1 MKKLII
7 ASNRLPTTVRRD
19 NGKLVFEPSVGGVAT
34 GLSSLDTDWE
44 KCWIGWPGIDLED
57 CSGDQV
63 SSAQR
68 RLRKENFYPVGLSAR
83 EVEDYY
89 HGFCN
94 EVVWPIFHYFVQYA
108 TYKKKFW
115 DSYIEVNGKFARA
128 ILDVAR
134 DGDRIWIHDYH
145 LMLVPDMVKKEL
157 PDSSIGF
164 FLHIPFP
171 SSEIFR
177 LIPWCREIIE
187 GLAGADLI
195 GFHTFDYVRHF
206 AESVR
211 RILGHEH
218 SLGSFI
224 IGDRE
229 IRTDTFPMG
238 IDYRKFSSAAKN
250 SAVRRRKNEFRDLL
264 GAGRKIILS
273 IDRLD
278 YSKGIPE
285 RLRAFDLFLRENPQV
300 KDKAVLILVA
310 VPSRTEVSRYKML
323 KNEVDNLVGSIN
335 GRHGTI
341 AWNPIHYMYRSFGFE
356 ELISLYLAADVLFLT
371 PLRDGMNLIAKE
383 YVAARQ
389 DRTGVL
395 ILGEMAGTAQ
405 ELSEAVIINPNDLQ
419 ATSRALETALAMT
432 RAEQKKRMAT
442 MQSRL
447 RRYDIGRW
455 TADFMERLD
464 EVKARQAK
472 MFSRRLGSRLAG
484 ELVGKYKSAAR
495 RLFLLDYDGSLVSF
509 KDNPGDLK
517 PDRRLR
523 SALRTLSSSKKNEL
537 VIISGRDRK
546 TLAGWLGDVTNG
558 LAAEHGLWIRRR
570 EWKKI
575 DFVSDGWKEEIRP
588 ILEVFVDRTPG
599 SLVEE
604 KDFSL
609 AWHYRKVDPALS
621 GVRVGELKDML
632 SHITANME
640 IGVLEGNKVV
650 EIKGSFINKGK
661 AASHWLRARK
671 WDFILSVGDDWTDED
686 IFEQLPED
694 AYSIKVGF
702 GASKARYRVSSTDE
716 ARNLIFSLAAATR
729 RAEDSPRPGPRR
741 GK

>member
-1 MKKLII
+1 M
-7 ASNRLPTTVRRD
+7 RRD

-44 KCWIGWPGIDLED
+44 KCWIGWPGIDLGD

>member
-1 MKKLII
+1 M
-7 ASNRLPTTVRRD
+7 RRD

-134 DGDRIWIHDYH
+134 AGDRIWIHDYH

-224 IGDRE
+224 IGERE

-238 IDYRKFSSAAKN
+238 IDYRKFSAAAKN

-432 RAEQKKRMAT
+432 RSEQKKRMAT

-523 SALRTLSSSKKNEL
+523 SALRTLSSSGKNEL

-640 IGVLEGNKVV
+640 IGVLEGNKVI

>member
-44 KCWIGWPGIDLED
+44 KCWIGWPGIDLGD

-224 IGDRE
+224 IGERE

-238 IDYRKFSSAAKN
+238 IDYRKFSAAAKN

-523 SALRTLSSSKKNEL
+523 SALRTLSSSGKNEL

-640 IGVLEGNKVV
+640 IGVLEGNKVI

-716 ARNLIFSLAAATR
+716 ARSLIFSLAAATR

>member
-1 MKKLII
+1 M
-7 ASNRLPTTVRRD
+7 RRD

-44 KCWIGWPGIDLED
+44 KCWIGWPGIDLGD

-323 KNEVDNLVGSIN
+323 KNEVDNMVGSIN

-640 IGVLEGNKVV
+640 IGVLEGNKVI

-729 RAEDSPRPGPRR
+729 RAEDFPRPGPRR

>member
-1 MKKLII
+1 M
-7 ASNRLPTTVRRD
+7 RRD

-44 KCWIGWPGIDLED
+44 KCWIGWPGIDLGD

-134 DGDRIWIHDYH
+134 AGDRIWIHDYH

-157 PDSSIGF
+157 PDSSVGF

-224 IGDRE
+224 IGERE

-238 IDYRKFSSAAKN
+238 IDYRKFSAAAKN

-300 KDKAVLILVA
+300 KDKTVLILVA

-432 RAEQKKRMAT
+432 RSEQKKRMAT

-523 SALRTLSSSKKNEL
+523 SALRTLSSSGKNEL

-640 IGVLEGNKVV
+640 IGVLEGNKVI

-729 RAEDSPRPGPRR
+729 RAEDSPRR

>member
-134 DGDRIWIHDYH
+134 AGDRIWIHDYH

-157 PDSSIGF
+157 PDSSVGF

-224 IGDRE
+224 IGERE

-238 IDYRKFSSAAKN
+238 IDYRKFSAAAKN

-432 RAEQKKRMAT
+432 RSEQKKRMAT

-523 SALRTLSSSKKNEL
+523 SALRTLSSSGKNEL

-640 IGVLEGNKVV
+640 IGVLEGNKVI

>member
-1 MKKLII
+1 M
-7 ASNRLPTTVRRD
+7 RRE

-34 GLSSLDTDWE
+34 GLSSLDTDCE

-57 CSGDQV
+57 CSRDQV
-63 SSAQR
+63 SSARR

-224 IGDRE
+224 IGERE
-229 IRTDTFPMG
+229 VRTDTFPMG
-238 IDYRKFSSAAKN
+238 IDYRKFSAAAKN
-250 SAVRRRKNEFRDLL
+250 SAIRRRKNEFRDVL

-300 KDKAVLILVA
+300 REKAVLILVA

-383 YVAARQ
+383 YVATRQ

-405 ELSEAVIINPNDLQ
+405 ELSEAITINPNDLQ

-484 ELVGKYKSAAR
+484 ELVEKYKSASR

-640 IGVLEGNKVV
+640 IGVLEGNKVI

-686 IFEQLPED
+686 IFEQLPEH

-702 GASKARYRVSSTDE
+702 GASKARYRVSSTGE
-716 ARNLIFSLAAATR
+716 ARDLIFSLADVTR

-741 GK
+741 GR

>member
-44 KCWIGWPGIDLED
+44 KCWIGWPGIDLGD
-57 CSGDQV
+57 CSRDQV

-134 DGDRIWIHDYH
+134 AGDRIWIHDYH

-157 PDSSIGF
+157 PDSSVGF

-224 IGDRE
+224 IGERE

-238 IDYRKFSSAAKN
+238 IDYRKFSAAAKN

-432 RAEQKKRMAT
+432 RSEQKKRMAT

-523 SALRTLSSSKKNEL
+523 SALRTLSSSGKNEL

-546 TLAGWLGDVTNG
+546 TLTGWLGDVTNG

-640 IGVLEGNKVV
+640 IGVLEGNKVI

>member
-1 MKKLII
+1 M
-7 ASNRLPTTVRRD
+7 RRD

-44 KCWIGWPGIDLED
+44 KCWIGWPGIDLGD

-546 TLAGWLGDVTNG
+546 TLTGWLGDVTNG

-640 IGVLEGNKVV
+640 IGVLEGNKVI

-729 RAEDSPRPGPRR
+729 RVEDSPRPGPRR

>member
-1 MKKLII
+1 M
-7 ASNRLPTTVRRD
+7 RRE

-224 IGDRE
+224 IGERE

-238 IDYRKFSSAAKN
+238 IDYRKFSAAAKN

-523 SALRTLSSSKKNEL
+523 SALRTLSSSGKNEL

-546 TLAGWLGDVTNG
+546 TLTGWLGDVTNG

>member
-157 PDSSIGF
+157 PDSSVGF

-224 IGDRE
+224 IGERE

-523 SALRTLSSSKKNEL
+523 SALRTLSSSGKNEL

-640 IGVLEGNKVV
+640 IGVLEGNKVI

-716 ARNLIFSLAAATR
+716 ARSLIFSLAAATR

>member
-1 MKKLII
+1 M
-7 ASNRLPTTVRRD
+7 RRD

-134 DGDRIWIHDYH
+134 TGDRIWIHDYH

-224 IGDRE
+224 IGERE

-238 IDYRKFSSAAKN
+238 IDYRKFSAAAKN

-432 RAEQKKRMAT
+432 RSEQKKRMAT

-523 SALRTLSSSKKNEL
+523 SALRTLSSSGKNEL

-640 IGVLEGNKVV
+640 IGVLEGNKVI

>member
-1 MKKLII
+1 M
-7 ASNRLPTTVRRD
+7 RRD
-19 NGKLVFEPSVGGVAT
+19 NGKLVFKPSVGGVAT

-44 KCWIGWPGIDLED
+44 KCWIGWPGIDLGD

-224 IGDRE
+224 IGERE

-238 IDYRKFSSAAKN
+238 IDYRKFSAAAKN

-432 RAEQKKRMAT
+432 RSEQKKRMAT

-523 SALRTLSSSKKNEL
+523 SALRTLSSSGKNEL

-640 IGVLEGNKVV
+640 IGVLEGNKVI

-729 RAEDSPRPGPRR
+729 RAEDSPRR
-741 GK
+741 GR

>member
-1 MKKLII
+1 M
-7 ASNRLPTTVRRD
+7 RRD

-134 DGDRIWIHDYH
+134 AGDRIWIHDYH

-157 PDSSIGF
+157 PDSSVGF

-224 IGDRE
+224 IGERE

-238 IDYRKFSSAAKN
+238 IDYRKFSAAAKN

-432 RAEQKKRMAT
+432 RSEQKKRMAT

-523 SALRTLSSSKKNEL
+523 SALRTLSSSGKNEL

-729 RAEDSPRPGPRR
+729 RAEDSPRR
-741 GK
+741 GR

>member
-224 IGDRE
+224 IGERE

-238 IDYRKFSSAAKN
+238 IDYRKFSAAAKN

-432 RAEQKKRMAT
+432 RSEQKKRMAT

-523 SALRTLSSSKKNEL
+523 SALRTLSSSGKNEL

-640 IGVLEGNKVV
+640 IGVLEGNKVI

-729 RAEDSPRPGPRR
+729 RAEDSPRR
-741 GK
+741 GR

>member
-1 MKKLII
+1 M
-7 ASNRLPTTVRRD
+7 RRD

-224 IGDRE
+224 IGERE

-523 SALRTLSSSKKNEL
+523 SALRTLSSSGKNEL

-640 IGVLEGNKVV
+640 IGVLEGNKVI

-716 ARNLIFSLAAATR
+716 ARSLIFSLAAATR
-729 RAEDSPRPGPRR
+729 RAEDSPRR

>member
-1 MKKLII
+1 M
-7 ASNRLPTTVRRD
+7 RRD

-224 IGDRE
+224 IGERE

-432 RAEQKKRMAT
+432 RSEQKKRMAT

-523 SALRTLSSSKKNEL
+523 SALRTLSSSGKNEL

-640 IGVLEGNKVV
+640 IGVLEGNKVI

>member
-1 MKKLII
+1 M
-7 ASNRLPTTVRRD
+7 RRE

-44 KCWIGWPGIDLED
+44 KCWIGWPGIDLGD

-68 RLRKENFYPVGLSAR
+68 RLRKENFYPVSLSAR

-224 IGDRE
+224 IGERE

-238 IDYRKFSSAAKN
+238 IDYRKFSAAAKN
-250 SAVRRRKNEFRDLL
+250 SAVRRQKNEFRDLL

-523 SALRTLSSSKKNEL
+523 SALRTLSSSGKNEL

-546 TLAGWLGDVTNG
+546 TLTGWLGDVTNG

-640 IGVLEGNKVV
+640 IGVLEGNKVI

-716 ARNLIFSLAAATR
+716 ARSLIFSLAAATR

>member
-1 MKKLII
+1 M
-7 ASNRLPTTVRRD
+7 RRE

-34 GLSSLDTDWE
+34 GLSSLDADCE
-44 KCWIGWPGIDLED
+44 KCWIGWPGIDRENYPRN
-57 CSGDQV
+57 QV
-63 SSAQR
+63 SSAKR
-68 RLRKENFYPVGLSAR
+68 RLREENFYPVDLSAR
-83 EVEDYY
+83 EIEDYY

-224 IGDRE
+224 IGERE

-238 IDYRKFSSAAKN
+238 IDYRKFSAAAKN
-250 SAVRRRKNEFRDLL
+250 SAIRRRKNEFRDVL
-264 GAGRKIILS
+264 GAGRKIVLS

-300 KDKAVLILVA
+300 RDKVVLILVA

-356 ELISLYLAADVLFLT
+356 ELISLYLSADVLFLT

-405 ELSEAVIINPNDLQ
+405 ELSEAIIINPNDLQ
-419 ATSRALETALAMT
+419 ATSRALETALGMT

-472 MFSRRLGSRLAG
+472 MFSRRLGSKLAG

-523 SALRTLSSSKKNEL
+523 SALRTLSSSGKNEL

-546 TLAGWLGDVTNG
+546 TLTGWLGDVTDG
-558 LAAEHGLWIRRR
+558 LAAEHGLWVRRR

-640 IGVLEGNKVV
+640 IGVLEGNKVIEV
-650 EIKGSFINKGK
+650 KGSFINKGK
-661 AASHWLRARK
+661 AASHWLRAGK

-686 IFEQLPED
+686 IFEQLPEH

-702 GASKARYRVSSTDE
+702 GASKARYRVSSTGE
-716 ARNLIFSLAAATR
+716 ARDLLFSLANVTR
-729 RAEDSPRPGPRR
+729 RAEKSPRPGPRR
-741 GK
+741 GR

>member
-1 MKKLII
+1 M
-7 ASNRLPTTVRRD
+7 RRD

-157 PDSSIGF
+157 PDSSVGF

-224 IGDRE
+224 IGERE

-523 SALRTLSSSKKNEL
+523 SALRTLSSSGKNEL

-640 IGVLEGNKVV
+640 IGVLEGNKVI

-716 ARNLIFSLAAATR
+716 ARSLIFSLAAATR

>member
-1 MKKLII
+1 M
-7 ASNRLPTTVRRD
+7 RRE

-34 GLSSLDTDWE
+34 GLSSLDTDCE
-44 KCWIGWPGIDLED
+44 KCWIGWPGIDYED
-57 CSGDQV
+57 CSRDQV
-63 SSAQR
+63 SSARR

-224 IGDRE
+224 IGERE

-238 IDYRKFSSAAKN
+238 IDYRKFSAAAKN
-250 SAVRRRKNEFRDLL
+250 SAIRRRKNEFRDVL

-300 KDKAVLILVA
+300 REKAVLILVA

-405 ELSEAVIINPNDLQ
+405 ELSEAITINPNDLQ

-484 ELVGKYKSAAR
+484 ELVEKYKSASR

-640 IGVLEGNKVV
+640 IGVLEGNKVIEV
-650 EIKGSFINKGK
+650 KGSFINKGK

-686 IFEQLPED
+686 IFEQLPEH

-702 GASKARYRVSSTDE
+702 GASKARYRVSSTGE
-716 ARNLIFSLAAATR
+716 ARDLIFSLADVTR
-729 RAEDSPRPGPRR
+729 RAEDFPRPGPRR
-741 GK
+741 GR

>member
-1 MKKLII
+1 M
-7 ASNRLPTTVRRD
+7 RRE

-44 KCWIGWPGIDLED
+44 KCWIGWPGIDLGD

-68 RLRKENFYPVGLSAR
+68 RLRKENFYPVSLSAR

-134 DGDRIWIHDYH
+134 AGDRIWIHDYH

-224 IGDRE
+224 IGERE

-238 IDYRKFSSAAKN
+238 IDYRKFSAAAKN
-250 SAVRRRKNEFRDLL
+250 SAVRRQKNEFRDLL

-523 SALRTLSSSKKNEL
+523 SALRTLSSSGKNEL

-546 TLAGWLGDVTNG
+546 TLTGWLGDVTNG

>member
-1 MKKLII
+1 M
-7 ASNRLPTTVRRD
+7 RRD

-44 KCWIGWPGIDLED
+44 KCWIGWPGIDLGD

-729 RAEDSPRPGPRR
+729 RAEDFPRPGPRR

>member
-7 ASNRLPTTVRRD
+7 ASNRLPTTVREE
-19 NGKLVFEPSVGGVAT
+19 NGKLLFEPSVGGVAT
-34 GLSSLDTDWE
+34 GLSSLDTDYE
-44 KCWIGWPGIDLED
+44 KCWIGWPGTSYED
-57 CSGDQV
+57 CPRDQV
-63 SSAQR
+63 SDVER
-68 RLRKENFYPVGLSAR
+68 RLRKANFHPVNLSAR

-89 HGFCN
+89 QGFCN
-94 EVVWPIFHYFVQYA
+94 EVIWPIFHYFVQYA
-108 TYKKKFW
+108 TYRKEFW
-115 DSYIEVNGKFARA
+115 ESYIEVNGKFARA

-134 DGDRIWIHDYH
+134 DGDCIWIHDYH
-145 LMLVPDMVKKEL
+145 LMLVPELVKKRL
-157 PDSSIGF
+157 PASSIGF

-177 LIPWCREIIE
+177 LIPWCRQIIE

-224 IGDRE
+224 IGERE

-238 IDYRKFSSAAKN
+238 IDYGKFSSAAKKP
-250 SAVRRRKNEFRDLL
+250 AVRRRKNEFRDLL
-264 GAGRKIILS
+264 GADRKIILS

-285 RLRAFDLFLRENPQV
+285 RLRAFDLFLRENPDFGDRV
-300 KDKAVLILVA
+300 VLILVA
-310 VPSRTEVSRYKML
+310 VPSRTEVARYKML
-323 KNEVDNLVGSIN
+323 KDEVDNLVGSIN

-356 ELISLYLAADVLFLT
+356 ELISLYLAADILFLT

-405 ELSEAVIINPNDLQ
+405 ELSEAIIINPNDLQ
-419 ATSRALETALAMT
+419 ATSRALETALGMR

-472 MFSRRLGSRLAG
+472 MFSRRLGHRLAG
-484 ELVGKYKSAAR
+484 ELVDRYRSAAR

-517 PDRRLR
+517 PDRRLC
-523 SALRTLSSSKKNEL
+523 SALGTLSSSKKNEL

-546 TLAGWLGDVTNG
+546 ILTDWLGDVTDG

-599 SLVEE
+599 SLIEE

-621 GVRVGELKDML
+621 NVRVGELKDML

-640 IGVLEGNKVV
+640 IGVLEGNKVIEV
-650 EIKGSFINKGK
+650 KGSFINKGK

-671 WDFILSVGDDWTDED
+671 WDFILSIGDDWTDED
-686 IFEQLPED
+686 VFEQLPRD

-702 GASKARYRVSSTDE
+702 GASKARYRVSSTGE
-716 ARNLIFSLAAATR
+716 ARDLLFSLAAATR
-729 RAEDSPRPGPRR
+729 RAENSPRKKAAR
-741 GK
+741 GR

>member
-224 IGDRE
+224 IGERE

-523 SALRTLSSSKKNEL
+523 SALRTLSSSGKNEL

-640 IGVLEGNKVV
+640 IGVLEGNKVI

-716 ARNLIFSLAAATR
+716 ARSLIFSLAAATR
-729 RAEDSPRPGPRR
+729 RAEDSPRR

>member
-1 MKKLII
+1 M
-7 ASNRLPTTVRRD
+7 RRD

-44 KCWIGWPGIDLED
+44 KCWIGWPGIDLGD

-68 RLRKENFYPVGLSAR
+68 RLRKENFYPVSLSAR

-224 IGDRE
+224 IGERE

-238 IDYRKFSSAAKN
+238 IDYRKFSAAAKN

-432 RAEQKKRMAT
+432 RSEQKKRMAT

-523 SALRTLSSSKKNEL
+523 SALRTLSSSGKNEL

-640 IGVLEGNKVV
+640 IGVLEGNKVI

-716 ARNLIFSLAAATR
+716 ARSLIFSLAAATR